1 MINFTSKVLEIATHF
16 SVFLIVFLGC
26 LATVII
32 LLCPI
37 WLLLNN
43 ILYKRTKASIY
54 FVSYIKNRHAFMEW
68 KKEKEKKTKVYKPSI
83 KK

>member
-26 LATVII
+26 LTTVII

-68 KKEKEKKTKVYKPSI
+68 KKEKKTKVYKPSI